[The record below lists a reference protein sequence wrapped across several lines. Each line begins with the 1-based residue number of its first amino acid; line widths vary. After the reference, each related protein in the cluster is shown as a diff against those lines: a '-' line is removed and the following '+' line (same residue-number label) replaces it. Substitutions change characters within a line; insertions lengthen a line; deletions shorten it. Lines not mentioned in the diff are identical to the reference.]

1 MKRAVVTGGTR
12 GIGLAVV
19 RLLADSGYAVTA
31 FYSSNEE
38 DASRARIA
46 VPSAE
51 FLRVNV
57 ADEAAVARTFSKFE
71 SLSLLVNNA
80 GVSSFSQVQDVSW
93 EEFSRVMNVNAGGT
107 FLCCKHAVKKML
119 SEGGSIVNVSSV
131 WGQTGGSC
139 ESVYSASKG
148 AVIAFSKALAKE
160 LAPAHER
167 RSGRKRARG
176 VSGRDLAGTR
186 GNGGRGRP
194 RRTFFG
200 GARIY
205 YGRNPFRKR
214 RVLRLKAGRAEFSCS
229 TRGRFVDFF
238 HKIAIMEAWI
248 SKKTQSRRR
257 RSRISSPLPSVKI

>member
-160 LAPAHER
+160 LAPAR
-167 RSGRKRARG
+167 IRVNCVCPGMI
-176 VSGRDLAGTR
+176 DTR
-186 GNGGRGRP
+186 MNGGLDESARAAFREEILLEREG
-194 RRTFFG
+194 TAEEVALAVLFLAEHGYITGEILSVNG
-200 GARIY
+200 GY
-205 YGRNPFRKR
+205 Y
-214 RVLRLKAGRAEFSCS
+214 V
-229 TRGRFVDFF
+229 
-238 HKIAIMEAWI
+238 
-248 SKKTQSRRR
+248 
-257 RSRISSPLPSVKI
+257 

>member
-119 SEGGSIVNVSSV
+119 SEGGSIVNVSSA

-160 LAPAHER
+160 LAPAKIR
-167 RSGRKRARG
+167 VNCVCPGMI
-176 VSGRDLAGTR
+176 DTR
-186 GNGGRGRP
+186 MNGGLDESARAAFREEILLEREG
-194 RRTFFG
+194 TAEEVALAVLFLAEHGYITGEILSVNG
-200 GARIY
+200 GY
-205 YGRNPFRKR
+205 Y
-214 RVLRLKAGRAEFSCS
+214 V
-229 TRGRFVDFF
+229 
-238 HKIAIMEAWI
+238 
-248 SKKTQSRRR
+248 
-257 RSRISSPLPSVKI
+257 

>member
-107 FLCCKHAVKKML
+107 FLCCKQAVKKML

-160 LAPAHER
+160 LAPAKIR
-167 RSGRKRARG
+167 VNCVCPGMI
-176 VSGRDLAGTR
+176 DTR
-186 GNGGRGRP
+186 MNGGLDESARAAFREEILLEREG
-194 RRTFFG
+194 TAEEVALAVLFLAEHGYITGEILSVNG
-200 GARIY
+200 GY
-205 YGRNPFRKR
+205 Y
-214 RVLRLKAGRAEFSCS
+214 V
-229 TRGRFVDFF
+229 
-238 HKIAIMEAWI
+238 
-248 SKKTQSRRR
+248 
-257 RSRISSPLPSVKI
+257 

>member
-131 WGQTGGSC
+131 WGQMGGSC

-160 LAPAHER
+160 LAPAKIR
-167 RSGRKRARG
+167 VNCVCPGMI
-176 VSGRDLAGTR
+176 DTR
-186 GNGGRGRP
+186 MNGGLDESARAAFREEILLEREG
-194 RRTFFG
+194 TAEEVALAVLFLAEHGYITGEILSVNG
-200 GARIY
+200 GY
-205 YGRNPFRKR
+205 Y
-214 RVLRLKAGRAEFSCS
+214 V
-229 TRGRFVDFF
+229 
-238 HKIAIMEAWI
+238 
-248 SKKTQSRRR
+248 
-257 RSRISSPLPSVKI
+257 

>member
-160 LAPAHER
+160 LAPAKIR
-167 RSGRKRARG
+167 VNCVCPGMI
-176 VSGRDLAGTR
+176 DTR
-186 GNGGRGRP
+186 MNGGLDESARAAFREEILLEREG
-194 RRTFFG
+194 TAEEVALAVHFLAEHGYITGEILSVNG
-200 GARIY
+200 GY
-205 YGRNPFRKR
+205 Y
-214 RVLRLKAGRAEFSCS
+214 V
-229 TRGRFVDFF
+229 
-238 HKIAIMEAWI
+238 
-248 SKKTQSRRR
+248 
-257 RSRISSPLPSVKI
+257 

>member
-19 RLLADSGYAVTA
+19 RLLADAGYAVTA

-160 LAPAHER
+160 LAPAKIR
-167 RSGRKRARG
+167 VNCVCPGMI
-176 VSGRDLAGTR
+176 DTR
-186 GNGGRGRP
+186 MNGGLDESARAAFREEILLEREG
-194 RRTFFG
+194 TAEEVALAVLFLAEHGYITGEILSVNG
-200 GARIY
+200 GY
-205 YGRNPFRKR
+205 Y
-214 RVLRLKAGRAEFSCS
+214 V
-229 TRGRFVDFF
+229 
-238 HKIAIMEAWI
+238 
-248 SKKTQSRRR
+248 
-257 RSRISSPLPSVKI
+257 

>member
-160 LAPAHER
+160 LAPAKIR
-167 RSGRKRARG
+167 VNCVCPGMI
-176 VSGRDLAGTR
+176 DTR
-186 GNGGRGRP
+186 MNGGLDESARAVFREEILLEREG
-194 RRTFFG
+194 TAEEVALAVLFLAKHGYITGEILSVNG
-200 GARIY
+200 GY
-205 YGRNPFRKR
+205 Y
-214 RVLRLKAGRAEFSCS
+214 V
-229 TRGRFVDFF
+229 
-238 HKIAIMEAWI
+238 
-248 SKKTQSRRR
+248 
-257 RSRISSPLPSVKI
+257 

>member
-160 LAPAHER
+160 LAPAKIR
-167 RSGRKRARG
+167 VNCVCPGMI
-176 VSGRDLAGTR
+176 DTR
-186 GNGGRGRP
+186 MNGGLDESARAAFRDEILLEREG
-194 RRTFFG
+194 TAEEVALAVLFLAEHGYITGEILSVNG
-200 GARIY
+200 GY
-205 YGRNPFRKR
+205 Y
-214 RVLRLKAGRAEFSCS
+214 V
-229 TRGRFVDFF
+229 
-238 HKIAIMEAWI
+238 
-248 SKKTQSRRR
+248 
-257 RSRISSPLPSVKI
+257 

>member
-160 LAPAHER
+160 LAPAKIR
-167 RSGRKRARG
+167 VNCVCPGMI
-176 VSGRDLAGTR
+176 DTR
-186 GNGGRGRP
+186 MNGGLDES
-194 RRTFFG
+194 
-200 GARIY
+200 ARAAFREEILLEREGTAEEVALAVLFLAEHGYITGEILSVNGVY
-205 YGRNPFRKR
+205 YF
-214 RVLRLKAGRAEFSCS
+214 
-229 TRGRFVDFF
+229 
-238 HKIAIMEAWI
+238 
-248 SKKTQSRRR
+248 
-257 RSRISSPLPSVKI
+257 

>member
-107 FLCCKHAVKKML
+107 FLCCKQDRK
-119 SEGGSIVNVSSV
+119 SV
-131 WGQTGGSC
+131 
-139 ESVYSASKG
+139 V
-148 AVIAFSKALAKE
+148 
-160 LAPAHER
+160 
-167 RSGRKRARG
+167 
-176 VSGRDLAGTR
+176 
-186 GNGGRGRP
+186 
-194 RRTFFG
+194 
-200 GARIY
+200 
-205 YGRNPFRKR
+205 
-214 RVLRLKAGRAEFSCS
+214 
-229 TRGRFVDFF
+229 
-238 HKIAIMEAWI
+238 
-248 SKKTQSRRR
+248 
-257 RSRISSPLPSVKI
+257 

>member
-160 LAPAHER
+160 LAPAKIR
-167 RSGRKRARG
+167 VNCVCPGMI
-176 VSGRDLAGTR
+176 DTR
-186 GNGGRGRP
+186 MNGGLDESARAAFREEILLEREG
-194 RRTFFG
+194 TAEEVALAVLFLAEHGYITGEILSVNG
-200 GARIY
+200 GY
-205 YGRNPFRKR
+205 Y
-214 RVLRLKAGRAEFSCS
+214 V
-229 TRGRFVDFF
+229 
-238 HKIAIMEAWI
+238 
-248 SKKTQSRRR
+248 
-257 RSRISSPLPSVKI
+257 

>member
-38 DASRARIA
+38 DASRARTA

-57 ADEAAVARTFSKFE
+57 TDEAAVARTFSKFE

-160 LAPAHER
+160 LAPAKIR
-167 RSGRKRARG
+167 VNCVCPGMI
-176 VSGRDLAGTR
+176 DTR
-186 GNGGRGRP
+186 MNGGLDESARAAFREEILLEREG
-194 RRTFFG
+194 TAEEVALAVLFLAEHGYITGEILSVNG
-200 GARIY
+200 GY
-205 YGRNPFRKR
+205 Y
-214 RVLRLKAGRAEFSCS
+214 V
-229 TRGRFVDFF
+229 
-238 HKIAIMEAWI
+238 
-248 SKKTQSRRR
+248 
-257 RSRISSPLPSVKI
+257 

>member
-38 DASRARIA
+38 DAARARTA

-51 FLRVNV
+51 FLRINV
-57 ADEAAVARTFSKFE
+57 ADEAAVARAFSKFE

-93 EEFSRVMNVNAGGT
+93 AEFSRVMNVNAGGT

-160 LAPAHER
+160 LAPAKIR
-167 RSGRKRARG
+167 VNCVCPGMI
-176 VSGRDLAGTR
+176 DTR
-186 GNGGRGRP
+186 MNGGLDESARAAFREEILLEREGTAEEVARAVLFLAEHGYI
-194 RRTFFG
+194 TGEILSVNG
-200 GARIY
+200 GY
-205 YGRNPFRKR
+205 Y
-214 RVLRLKAGRAEFSCS
+214 V
-229 TRGRFVDFF
+229 
-238 HKIAIMEAWI
+238 
-248 SKKTQSRRR
+248 
-257 RSRISSPLPSVKI
+257 

>member
-31 FYSSNEE
+31 FYSSDEE
-38 DASRARIA
+38 DAARARTA

-57 ADEAAVARTFSKFE
+57 TDEAAVARAFSKFE

-160 LAPAHER
+160 LAPAKIR
-167 RSGRKRARG
+167 VNCVCPGMI
-176 VSGRDLAGTR
+176 DTR
-186 GNGGRGRP
+186 MNGGLDESARAAFREEILLEREG
-194 RRTFFG
+194 TAEEVALAVLFLAEHGYITGEILSVNG
-200 GARIY
+200 GY
-205 YGRNPFRKR
+205 Y
-214 RVLRLKAGRAEFSCS
+214 V
-229 TRGRFVDFF
+229 
-238 HKIAIMEAWI
+238 
-248 SKKTQSRRR
+248 
-257 RSRISSPLPSVKI
+257 

>member
-71 SLSLLVNNA
+71 NLSLLVNNA

-160 LAPAHER
+160 LAPAKIR
-167 RSGRKRARG
+167 VNCVCPGMI
-176 VSGRDLAGTR
+176 DTR
-186 GNGGRGRP
+186 MNGGLDESARAAFREEILLEREG
-194 RRTFFG
+194 TAEEVALAVLFLAEHGYITGEILSVNG
-200 GARIY
+200 GY
-205 YGRNPFRKR
+205 Y
-214 RVLRLKAGRAEFSCS
+214 V
-229 TRGRFVDFF
+229 
-238 HKIAIMEAWI
+238 
-248 SKKTQSRRR
+248 
-257 RSRISSPLPSVKI
+257 